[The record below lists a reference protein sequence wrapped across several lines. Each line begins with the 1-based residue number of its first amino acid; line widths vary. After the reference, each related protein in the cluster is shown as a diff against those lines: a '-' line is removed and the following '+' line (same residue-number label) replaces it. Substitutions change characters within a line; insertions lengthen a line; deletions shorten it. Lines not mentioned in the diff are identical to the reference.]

1 MKTWLISDTHF
12 NHQNIATYCQ
22 RPDNFTELIVRNWQ
36 NKVHP
41 NDMVIHVGDVFIGK
55 PDGWRQIYPL
65 LPGRKVLVR
74 GNHDKHPSLWWMEN
88 GFDIAIDAMIF
99 RHTWITHRPAQS
111 LPKHTYLN
119 IHGHLHNIWHGFHK
133 DEPDTRVINNQGRLH
148 NRWQRLFAVEYA
160 DYGPV
165 EFEDF
170 LAHPDKYQARGP
182 AAEAEADYE
191 AQVFQDEKE
200 AKRKERLANHICK
213 SDKCRCPKA
222 EANRTPEMIAENY
235 SPSPMERD

>member
-36 NKVHP
+36 NKVQP
-41 NDMVIHVGDVFIGK
+41 DDMVIHVGDVFIGK
-55 PDGWRQIYPL
+55 PDGWRQIYPQ

-74 GNHDKHPSLWWMEN
+74 GNHDKHPSLWYMEN
-88 GFDIAIDAMIF
+88 GFDIAVDAMIF

-133 DEPDTRVINNQGRLH
+133 DEPDTKVINNRGKL
-148 NRWQRLFAVEYA
+148 NNPWQRLFAVEYT

-182 AAEAEADYE
+182 AAEREYQSASAK
-191 AQVFQDEKE
+191 AMAEKE
-200 AKRKERLANHICK
+200 MKRQERLMNHVCK
-213 SDKCRCPKA
+213 TVFCQCGKSPK
-222 EANRTPEMIAENY
+222 NY
-235 SPSPMERD
+235 V